1 MAAKAVCGSKPEW
14 LNQKSTQKRPRC
26 CGAFLYSG
34 GWVRRI
40 EQAMQMHDHI
50 PHFRIINGALR
61 VGPPHIFRLF
71 VVWKDA
77 NEIQS
82 AKISKF

>member
-1 MAAKAVCGSKPEW
+1 
-14 LNQKSTQKRPRC
+14 
-26 CGAFLYSG
+26 
-34 GWVRRI
+34 
-40 EQAMQMHDHI
+40 MQMHDHI